1 MNFFIK
7 FQQKK
12 KQILTTLVFSI
23 ILITGITI
31 FRDYNAYSDEPFHY
45 WAGSV
50 YYKFI
55 KTYLITLNLHN
66 SFFYEIQTYLNND
79 GYKWWFVYPIFFDL
93 LSEFLVDLLNLNNQ
107 NIFFLRHFLVFFIF
121 FISTI
126 FFYFLIEKRFNNY
139 YFSILSVLI
148 LFLTPCI
155 FSNSFYNSK
164 DIIFLSF
171 SIISI
176 YYAVKFIENNNIKNL
191 IFFSIFSG
199 LMINARIF
207 GLLLV
212 LSFYFVY
219 LFHGK
224 IELKSFL
231 KKIFFIFFSFF
242 IILAVCFLFWP
253 FLWFDFLNN
262 IQVYKNYITTDLVEV
277 NITNLYFGKIYQDSN
292 LPLHFLPVWILITTP
307 ISVLLLSIIGYYK
320 IFISFLNNL
329 DVIEKTN
336 QLYKNKKELLDFFI
350 FIFFSSSFLFGL
362 FSNYMHGSWRY
373 FYFIYPMIIYFGIY
387 SLNLIKEKNIKIF
400 YICLVFIIFNLFT
413 NVIWMTKNHPF
424 QNVFFNSIQKKL
436 IKKNFELDY
445 WGNSDVYMLKYI
457 LKYND
462 KNNIKVS
469 STGYSWIK
477 GSFEILSSAEKSRL
491 IATDVYKSDF
501 VIVRNSPPYSNLKLE
516 TYIKKNFNKYFEL
529 IIDGNII
536 NSIYKRN

>member
-1 MNFFIK
+1 MCKLYNYLLSIYEFFYKIST
-7 FQQKK
+7 KK

-219 LFHGK
+219 FFHGK

-373 FYFIYPMIIYFGIY
+373 F
-387 SLNLIKEKNIKIF
+387 
-400 YICLVFIIFNLFT
+400 
-413 NVIWMTKNHPF
+413 
-424 QNVFFNSIQKKL
+424 
-436 IKKNFELDY
+436 
-445 WGNSDVYMLKYI
+445 
-457 LKYND
+457 
-462 KNNIKVS
+462 
-469 STGYSWIK
+469 
-477 GSFEILSSAEKSRL
+477 
-491 IATDVYKSDF
+491 
-501 VIVRNSPPYSNLKLE
+501 
-516 TYIKKNFNKYFEL
+516 
-529 IIDGNII
+529 
-536 NSIYKRN
+536 